1 VKDYYNTLGVERT
14 ASADDIK
21 RAYRSLA
28 MKHHPDRGGDISK
41 FQEIQE
47 AYAVLSDAAKKQAYD
62 NPAAGRFGSAGST
75 HFDFDAIFDMFGA
88 DLRSARRPP
97 PRVSIWISLADVM
110 TGGPRTIALQVGS
123 AITNVEI
130 HIPLGVNDNDSLRYP
145 GLAPGGQ
152 DLVVNYRIKP
162 DAVWRVEG
170 TNLLSERLVDI
181 WDLILGCEITFS
193 DVLGNELTMTVPSET
208 QPGTVLRARGRG
220 LPVRQLPSTSV
231 KHPPGDLLIKLQGK
245 LITPV
250 DNAIKDAIRKSRGQ

>member
-1 VKDYYNTLGVERT
+1 MKDYYNTLGVERT

-47 AYAVLSDAAKKQAYD
+47 AYAVLSDAEKKQAYD
-62 NPAAGRFGSAGST
+62 NPSSGRFGSVGGT
-75 HFDFDAIFDMFGA
+75 PFDFDAIFDMFGA
-88 DLRSARRPP
+88 DLRSVRRPP
-97 PRVSIWISLADVM
+97 PRVSRWISLADVM

-123 AITNVEI
+123 AINNVEI
-130 HIPLGVNDNDSLRYP
+130 HIPVGVNDNDSLRYP

-170 TNLLSERLVDI
+170 TNLLSDHSVDI
-181 WDLILGCEITFS
+181 WDLILGCEITFL
-193 DVLGNELTMTVPSET
+193 DVLGNELAMTVPPET

-220 LPVRQLPSTSV
+220 LPVRQMNRSIV
-231 KHPPGDLLIKLQGK
+231 EHPPGDLLIKLQGK
-245 LITPV
+245 LITPI